1 MATGIGDT
9 LRAAR
14 RRQRQSLTDAAADTR
29 VRESYLAALEE
40 EEFAA
45 LGGDVYVKGFL
56 RSYAKFLGLDPEPLL
71 DVYRAEHEQAD
82 DGAGLAHQPVAPLPR
97 DRRSGPAVIV
107 VAAGALLLVLAAIGL
122 MAGDDDEDP
131 EVAERGPSPV
141 QSPSPSPDPAPE
153 APSPETPSPSPES
166 DPTGPAIEGVQVEIT
181 VTGSRSWMRVQ
192 VDGATTLEGVREN
205 GFSQTFT
212 GEEMILMRIGDAGAV
227 SVEANG
233 EDQGTLGQDGDVV
246 EVTCEDGET
255 TCDVEV
261 VA

>member
-9 LRAAR
+9 LRVAR
-14 RRQRQSLTDAAADTR
+14 RRQGRSLTDAAAETR

-40 EEFAA
+40 EEFAS

-71 DVYRAEHEQAD
+71 DTYRAEHEQPD
-82 DGAGLAHQPVAPLPR
+82 DAAGVAQQPVAPLPR

-122 MAGDDDEDP
+122 VAGGDDDDGET
-131 EVAERGPSPV
+131 ARERGPSPV
-141 QSPSPSPDPAPE
+141 ETETPPPTPTDDSPSPSP
-153 APSPETPSPSPES
+153 SPSPEP
-166 DPTGPAIEGVQVEIT
+166 DPPPPAMEGVRVELT
-181 VTGSRSWMRVQ
+181 VTGTVSWMRVV
-192 VDGATTLEGVREN
+192 VDGETVLEGEQPN
-205 GFSQTFT
+205 GFSRTFT
-212 GEEMILMRIGDAGAV
+212 GEDVVLMRIGDASAV

-233 EDQGTLGQDGDVV
+233 EDQGTLGEEGDVV
-246 EVTCEDGET
+246 VVTCEEGST
-255 TCDVEV
+255 SCDVEV